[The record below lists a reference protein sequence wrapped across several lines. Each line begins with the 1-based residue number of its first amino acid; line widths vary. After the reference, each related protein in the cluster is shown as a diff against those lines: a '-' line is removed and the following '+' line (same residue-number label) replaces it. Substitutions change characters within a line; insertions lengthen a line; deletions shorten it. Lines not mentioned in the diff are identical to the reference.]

1 MRGSEQ
7 GQDLGDDGQ
16 GDGDVQLR
24 VRVRASLHKKNEN
37 YFVTL
42 FRENWKLETQN
53 IRIPAFSFSFFKN
66 GDIYVTSF
74 SSIPYCRISA
84 IAF

>member
-42 FRENWKLETQN
+42 FRETGN
-53 IRIPAFSFSFFKN
+53 
-66 GDIYVTSF
+66 
-74 SSIPYCRISA
+74 
-84 IAF
+84 

>member
-1 MRGSEQ
+1 MRGSKQ

-24 VRVRASLHKKNEN
+24 VSVRASLHKKNEN

-53 IRIPAFSFSFFKN
+53 K
-66 GDIYVTSF
+66 
-74 SSIPYCRISA
+74 RISLKTLSSF
-84 IAF
+84 I